1 MTICL
6 KASTLQA
13 HIIHGRYLTVYLL
26 SLLLV
31 AISDGFNVV
40 VARGQECMEVS
51 ALYGKDSHSPI
62 QYNDRPNNRL
72 STLVP
77 DHTTHPFMDLDR

>member
-1 MTICL
+1 MPFMTICL

-13 HIIHGRYLTVYLL
+13 HLIHGWYLTVYLL

-31 AISDGFNVV
+31 AISDSFNVV
-40 VARGQECMEVS
+40 VARSQECMEVS

-62 QYNDRPNNRL
+62 
-72 STLVP
+72 
-77 DHTTHPFMDLDR
+77 